1 MIYINCYASVSAL
14 GATKEKII
22 STLTSDHG
30 NYLTARSDMINGG
43 KTAYFG
49 CVNDCPLP
57 DISDYR
63 EHNTRNN
70 RFLAY
75 LCTRL
80 KDKLAYFKDK
90 YPKERI
96 GVVMG
101 TSTSGL
107 SESEEEI
114 KNYKQTNTR
123 SEDYYYSFQEF
134 GDPAMFLS
142 EYLKVKGPSYTIST
156 ACSSSSR
163 VLISAHRLIESGL
176 CDVVIA
182 GGADTLST
190 VPINGFN
197 SMGLISP
204 TPCTPFCKGRDGISI
219 GEAGGLMILSK
230 EKSELSLLGL
240 GESSDAYHVSSPD
253 PSGEGAISAM
263 NMALSGAGLSP
274 SDIGYINL
282 HGTATKLNDAMEA
295 KAVASIFSN
304 KVPCSSTKYMTG
316 HTLGAA
322 GILESCILCYILENN
337 LTLPLQSTEYRELDT
352 ELDDCGLILNR
363 IKASKPFM
371 MSNSFA
377 FGGNNASVIIG
388 LTK

>member
-1 MIYINCYASVSAL
+1 MIYINCYASISAL
-14 GATKEKII
+14 GNTKDTIIKSLSSEKKA
-22 STLTSDHG
+22 
-30 NYLTARSDMINGG
+30 YLTARSDMINGG
-43 KTAYFG
+43 KTAYYG
-49 CVNDCPLP
+49 CVENCELP
-57 DISDYR
+57 DISEYK

-75 LCTRL
+75 LCEEL
-80 KDKLAYFKDK
+80 KEQIKYFTDK
-90 YPKERI
+90 YAPDRI

-114 KNYKQTNTR
+114 KRFKESNVR
-123 SEDYYYSFQEF
+123 SDDYFYSFQEF

-142 EYLKVKGPSYTIST
+142 EYLKISGPSYTIST

-163 VLISAHRLIESGL
+163 ALVSARRLIESGL

-182 GGADTLST
+182 GGADTLCT

-197 SMGLISP
+197 SMGLISSN
-204 TPCTPFCKGRDGISI
+204 PCTPFCEGRDGISI
-219 GEAGGLMILSK
+219 GEAGGLMVLSK
-230 EKSELSLLGL
+230 EKSNLTLRGI

-253 PSGEGAISAM
+253 PTGEGAVSAM
-263 NMALSGAGLSP
+263 KMALEDAKLTP

-295 KAVASIFSN
+295 KAVASVFGD

-337 LTLPLQSTEYRELDT
+337 LTLPIQSTSIRNLDK
-352 ELDDCGLILNR
+352 ELDDCGLITQR
-363 IKASKPFM
+363 IKANKPYM

-388 LTK
+388 LE

>member
-1 MIYINCYASVSAL
+1 MIYINCYASISAL
-14 GATKEKII
+14 GNTKDTIIKSLCSEKKA
-22 STLTSDHG
+22 
-30 NYLTARSDMINGG
+30 YLTARSDMINGG
-43 KTAYFG
+43 KTAYYG
-49 CVNDCPLP
+49 CVENCELP
-57 DISDYR
+57 DISKYK

-75 LCTRL
+75 LCEEL
-80 KDKLAYFKDK
+80 KEQIKYFTDK
-90 YPKERI
+90 YAPDRI

-114 KNYKQTNTR
+114 KRFKESNVRSDNYF
-123 SEDYYYSFQEF
+123 YSFQEF

-142 EYLKVKGPSYTIST
+142 EYLKISGPSYTIST

-163 VLISAHRLIESGL
+163 ALVSARRLIESGL

-197 SMGLISP
+197 SMGLISSN
-204 TPCTPFCKGRDGISI
+204 PCTPFCEGRDGISI
-219 GEAGGLMILSK
+219 GEAGGLMVLSK
-230 EKSELSLLGL
+230 EKSNLTLKGI

-253 PSGEGAISAM
+253 PTGNGAVSAM
-263 NMALSGAGLSP
+263 MMALEDAKLTP

-295 KAVASIFSN
+295 KAVASIFKD

-322 GILESCILCYILENN
+322 GILESCILCYILEND
-337 LTLPLQSTEYRELDT
+337 LALPIQSTSIRNLDKELDN
-352 ELDDCGLILNR
+352 CGLITKR
-363 IKASKPFM
+363 IKANKPYM

-388 LTK
+388 LE

>member
-1 MIYINCYASVSAL
+1 MIYINCYASISAL
-14 GATKEKII
+14 GNTKDTIINSLGSEKKA
-22 STLTSDHG
+22 
-30 NYLTARSDMINGG
+30 YLTARSDMINGG
-43 KTAYFG
+43 KTAYYG
-49 CVNDCPLP
+49 CVENCELP
-57 DISDYR
+57 DISEYK

-75 LCTRL
+75 LCNEL
-80 KDKLAYFKDK
+80 KEQIKYYTDK
-90 YPKERI
+90 YAPDRI

-114 KNYKQTNTR
+114 KRFKESNVRSDNYF
-123 SEDYYYSFQEF
+123 YSFQEF

-142 EYLKVKGPSYTIST
+142 EYLKISGPCYTIST

-163 VLISAHRLIESGL
+163 ALVSARRLIESGL

-182 GGADTLST
+182 GGADTLCT

-197 SMGLISP
+197 SMGLISSN
-204 TPCTPFCKGRDGISI
+204 PCTPFCEGRDGISI
-219 GEAGGLMILSK
+219 GEAGGLMVLSK
-230 EKSELSLLGL
+230 EKSNLTLRGI

-253 PSGEGAISAM
+253 PTGEGAVSAM
-263 NMALSGAGLSP
+263 KMALENAKLTP

-295 KAVASIFSN
+295 KAVASVFGD

-322 GILESCILCYILENN
+322 GILESCILCYILEND
-337 LTLPLQSTEYRELDT
+337 LALPIQSTSIRNLDKELDN
-352 ELDDCGLILNR
+352 CGLITKR
-363 IKASKPFM
+363 IKANKPYM

-388 LTK
+388 LE

>member
-1 MIYINCYASVSAL
+1 MIYINCYASISAL
-14 GATKEKII
+14 GNTKDTIINSLGSEKKE
-22 STLTSDHG
+22 
-30 NYLTARSDMINGG
+30 YLTARSDMINGG
-43 KTAYFG
+43 KTAYYG
-49 CVNDCPLP
+49 CVENCKLP
-57 DISDYR
+57 DISDYK

-75 LCTRL
+75 LCEEL
-80 KDKLAYFKDK
+80 KEQIKYFTDK
-90 YPKERI
+90 YAPDRI

-114 KNYKQTNTR
+114 KRFKESNVRSDNYF
-123 SEDYYYSFQEF
+123 YSFQEF

-142 EYLKVKGPSYTIST
+142 EYLKISGPCYTIST

-163 VLISAHRLIESGL
+163 ALVSARRLIESGL

-182 GGADTLST
+182 GGADTLCT

-197 SMGLISP
+197 SMGLISSN
-204 TPCTPFCKGRDGISI
+204 PCTPFCEGRDGISI
-219 GEAGGLMILSK
+219 GEAGGLMVLSK
-230 EKSELSLLGL
+230 EKSNLTLRGI

-253 PSGEGAISAM
+253 PTGEGAVSAM
-263 NMALSGAGLSP
+263 KMALENAKLTP

-295 KAVASIFSN
+295 KAVASVFGD

-337 LTLPLQSTEYRELDT
+337 LTLPIQSTSIRSLDKELDN
-352 ELDDCGLILNR
+352 CGLITQR
-363 IKASKPFM
+363 TKANKPYM

-388 LTK
+388 LE

>member
-1 MIYINCYASVSAL
+1 M
-14 GATKEKII
+14 
-22 STLTSDHG
+22 
-30 NYLTARSDMINGG
+30 
-43 KTAYFG
+43 
-49 CVNDCPLP
+49 
-57 DISDYR
+57 
-63 EHNTRNN
+63 
-70 RFLAY
+70 
-75 LCTRL
+75 
-80 KDKLAYFKDK
+80 
-90 YPKERI
+90 
-96 GVVMG
+96 
-101 TSTSGL
+101 
-107 SESEEEI
+107 
-114 KNYKQTNTR
+114 
-123 SEDYYYSFQEF
+123 
-134 GDPAMFLS
+134 
-142 EYLKVKGPSYTIST
+142 
-156 ACSSSSR
+156 
-163 VLISAHRLIESGL
+163 LISAHRLIESGL

-322 GILESCILCYILENN
+322 GILESCILCYILEND
-337 LTLPLQSTEYRELDT
+337 LTLPLQSTEYRELDS
-352 ELDDCGLILNR
+352 ELDDCGLILNSSR
-363 IKASKPFM
+363 ASKPFM

>member
-1 MIYINCYASVSAL
+1 MIYINCYASISAL
-14 GATKEKII
+14 GNTKDTIINSLGSEKKA
-22 STLTSDHG
+22 
-30 NYLTARSDMINGG
+30 YLTARSDMINGG
-43 KTAYFG
+43 KTAYYG
-49 CVNDCPLP
+49 CVENCELP
-57 DISDYR
+57 DISEYK

-75 LCTRL
+75 LCEEL
-80 KDKLAYFKDK
+80 KEQIKYFTDK
-90 YPKERI
+90 YAPDRI

-114 KNYKQTNTR
+114 KRFKERNVRSDNYF
-123 SEDYYYSFQEF
+123 YSFQEF

-142 EYLKVKGPSYTIST
+142 EYLKISGPSYTIST

-163 VLISAHRLIESGL
+163 ALVSARRLIESDL

-182 GGADTLST
+182 GGADTLCT

-197 SMGLISP
+197 SMGLISSN
-204 TPCTPFCKGRDGISI
+204 PCTPFCEGRDGISI
-219 GEAGGLMILSK
+219 GEAGGLMVLSK
-230 EKSELSLLGL
+230 EKSNLTLRGI

-253 PSGEGAISAM
+253 PTGEGAVSAM
-263 NMALSGAGLSP
+263 KMALENAKLTP

-282 HGTATKLNDAMEA
+282 HGTATRLNDAMEA
-295 KAVASIFSN
+295 KAVASVFGD

-322 GILESCILCYILENN
+322 GILESCILCYILEND
-337 LTLPLQSTEYRELDT
+337 LALPIQSTSIRSLDKELDN
-352 ELDDCGLILNR
+352 CGLITQR
-363 IKASKPFM
+363 TKANKPYM

-388 LTK
+388 LE

>member
-1 MIYINCYASVSAL
+1 MIYINCYASISAL
-14 GATKEKII
+14 GNTKDTIINSLGSEKKE
-22 STLTSDHG
+22 
-30 NYLTARSDMINGG
+30 YLTARSDMINVG
-43 KTAYFG
+43 KTAYYG
-49 CVNDCPLP
+49 CVENCKLP
-57 DISDYR
+57 DISDYK

-75 LCTRL
+75 LCNEL
-80 KDKLAYFKDK
+80 KEQIKYFTDK
-90 YPKERI
+90 YAPDRI

-114 KNYKQTNTR
+114 KRFKESNVRSDNYF
-123 SEDYYYSFQEF
+123 YSFQEF

-142 EYLKVKGPSYTIST
+142 EYLKISGPCYTIST

-163 VLISAHRLIESGL
+163 ALVSARRLIESGL

-182 GGADTLST
+182 GGADTLCT

-197 SMGLISP
+197 SMGLISSN
-204 TPCTPFCKGRDGISI
+204 PCTPFCEGRDGISI
-219 GEAGGLMILSK
+219 GEAGGLMVLSK
-230 EKSELSLLGL
+230 EKSNLTLRGI

-253 PSGEGAISAM
+253 PTGAGAVSAM
-263 NMALSGAGLSP
+263 KMALENAKLTP

-295 KAVASIFSN
+295 KAVASVFGD

-337 LTLPLQSTEYRELDT
+337 LALPIQSTSIRNLDKG
-352 ELDDCGLILNR
+352 LDNCGLITQR
-363 IKASKPFM
+363 VKANKPYM

-388 LTK
+388 LE

>member
-1 MIYINCYASVSAL
+1 MIYINCYASISAL
-14 GATKEKII
+14 GNTKDTIINSLGSEKKA
-22 STLTSDHG
+22 
-30 NYLTARSDMINGG
+30 YLTARSDMINGG
-43 KTAYFG
+43 KTAYYG
-49 CVNDCPLP
+49 CVENCELP
-57 DISDYR
+57 DISEYK

-75 LCTRL
+75 LCNEL
-80 KDKLAYFKDK
+80 KEQIKYYTDK
-90 YPKERI
+90 YAPDRI

-114 KNYKQTNTR
+114 KRFKESNVRSDNYF
-123 SEDYYYSFQEF
+123 YSFQEF

-142 EYLKVKGPSYTIST
+142 EYLKISGPSYTIST

-163 VLISAHRLIESGL
+163 ALISARRLIESGL

-182 GGADTLST
+182 GGADTLCT

-197 SMGLISP
+197 SMGLISSN
-204 TPCTPFCKGRDGISI
+204 PCTPFCEGRDGISI
-219 GEAGGLMILSK
+219 GEAGGLMVLSK
-230 EKSELSLLGL
+230 EKSNLTLRGI

-253 PSGEGAISAM
+253 PTGEGAVSAM
-263 NMALSGAGLSP
+263 KMALEDAKLTP

-282 HGTATKLNDAMEA
+282 HGTATRLNDAMEA
-295 KAVASIFSN
+295 KAVASIFVD

-322 GILESCILCYILENN
+322 GILESCILCYILEND
-337 LTLPLQSTEYRELDT
+337 LALPIQSTSIRNLDKELDN
-352 ELDDCGLILNR
+352 CGLITKR
-363 IKASKPFM
+363 IKANKPYM

-388 LTK
+388 LE

>member
-1 MIYINCYASVSAL
+1 MIYINCYASISAL
-14 GATKEKII
+14 GNTKDTIINSLGSEKKE
-22 STLTSDHG
+22 
-30 NYLTARSDMINGG
+30 YLTARSDMINGG
-43 KTAYFG
+43 KTAYYG
-49 CVNDCPLP
+49 CVENCKLP
-57 DISDYR
+57 DISDYK

-75 LCTRL
+75 LCNEL
-80 KDKLAYFKDK
+80 KEQIKYFTDK
-90 YPKERI
+90 YAPDRI

-114 KNYKQTNTR
+114 KRFKESNVRSDNYFF
-123 SEDYYYSFQEF
+123 SFQEF

-142 EYLKVKGPSYTIST
+142 EYLKISGPSYTIST

-163 VLISAHRLIESGL
+163 ALISARRLIESGL

-182 GGADTLST
+182 GGADTLCT

-197 SMGLISP
+197 SMGLISSN
-204 TPCTPFCKGRDGISI
+204 PCTPFCEGRDGISI
-219 GEAGGLMILSK
+219 GEAGGLMVLSK
-230 EKSELSLLGL
+230 EKSNLTLRGI

-253 PSGEGAISAM
+253 PTGEGAVSAM
-263 NMALSGAGLSP
+263 KMALENAKLTP

-295 KAVASIFSN
+295 KAVASVFGD

-322 GILESCILCYILENN
+322 GILESCILCYILEND
-337 LTLPLQSTEYRELDT
+337 LALPIQSTSIRNLDKG
-352 ELDDCGLILNR
+352 LDNCGLITKR
-363 IKASKPFM
+363 VKANKPYM

-388 LTK
+388 LE

>member
-1 MIYINCYASVSAL
+1 MIYINCYASISAL
-14 GATKEKII
+14 GNTKDTIINSLGSEKKE
-22 STLTSDHG
+22 
-30 NYLTARSDMINGG
+30 YLTARSDMINGG
-43 KTAYFG
+43 KTAYYG
-49 CVNDCPLP
+49 CVENCKLP
-57 DISDYR
+57 DISDYK

-75 LCTRL
+75 LCNEI
-80 KDKLAYFKDK
+80 KEQIKYFTDK
-90 YPKERI
+90 YAPDRI

-114 KNYKQTNTR
+114 KRFKESNVRSDNYF
-123 SEDYYYSFQEF
+123 YSFQEF
-134 GDPAMFLS
+134 GDLAMFLS
-142 EYLKVKGPSYTIST
+142 EYLKISGPCYTIST

-163 VLISAHRLIESGL
+163 ALISARRLIESGL

-182 GGADTLST
+182 GGADTLCT

-197 SMGLISP
+197 SMGLISSN
-204 TPCTPFCKGRDGISI
+204 PCTPFCEGRDGISI
-219 GEAGGLMILSK
+219 GEAGGLMVLSK
-230 EKSELSLLGL
+230 EKSNLTLKGI

-253 PSGEGAISAM
+253 PTGEGAVGAM
-263 NMALSGAGLSP
+263 KMALENAKLTP

-295 KAVASIFSN
+295 KAVASVFGD

-337 LTLPLQSTEYRELDT
+337 LTLPIQSTSIRNLDKG
-352 ELDDCGLILNR
+352 LDNCGLITQR
-363 IKASKPFM
+363 VKANKPYM

-388 LTK
+388 LE

>member
-1 MIYINCYASVSAL
+1 MIYINCYASISAL
-14 GATKEKII
+14 GNTKDTIINSLGSEKKE
-22 STLTSDHG
+22 
-30 NYLTARSDMINGG
+30 YLTARSDMINGG
-43 KTAYFG
+43 KTAYYG
-49 CVNDCPLP
+49 CVENCKLP
-57 DISDYR
+57 DISDYK

-75 LCTRL
+75 LCEEL
-80 KDKLAYFKDK
+80 KEQIKYFTDK
-90 YPKERI
+90 YAPDRI

-114 KNYKQTNTR
+114 KRFKESNVRSDNYF
-123 SEDYYYSFQEF
+123 YSFQEF

-142 EYLKVKGPSYTIST
+142 EYLKISGPCYTIST

-163 VLISAHRLIESGL
+163 ALVSARRLIESGL

-182 GGADTLST
+182 GGADTLCT

-197 SMGLISP
+197 SMGLISSN
-204 TPCTPFCKGRDGISI
+204 PCTPFCEGRDGISI
-219 GEAGGLMILSK
+219 GEAGGLMVLSK
-230 EKSELSLLGL
+230 EKSNITLKGI

-253 PSGEGAISAM
+253 PTGAGAVSAM
-263 NMALSGAGLSP
+263 KMALENAKLTP

-295 KAVASIFSN
+295 KAVASVFGD

-337 LTLPLQSTEYRELDT
+337 LTLPIQSTSIRNLDKG
-352 ELDDCGLILNR
+352 LDNCGLITQR
-363 IKASKPFM
+363 VKANKPYM

-388 LTK
+388 LE

>member
-14 GATKEKII
+14 GNTRDRII
-22 STLTSDHG
+22 STLQSDLD
-30 NYLTARSDMINGG
+30 NYLTERSDMINGG
-43 KTAYFG
+43 KSAFFG
-49 CVNDCPLP
+49 CVTDCPFP

-75 LCTRL
+75 LCEEI
-80 KDKLAYFKDK
+80 KDRLAYFKDK
-90 YPKERI
+90 YSAERI

-114 KNYKQTNTR
+114 KKYKQTQTR
-123 SEDYYYSFQEF
+123 SENYFYSFQEF

-176 CDVVIA
+176 CDVVVA

-197 SMGLISP
+197 SMGLISAS
-204 TPCTPFCKGRDGISI
+204 PCTPFCQGRDGISI

-230 EKSELSLLGL
+230 EKSALCLLGI

-263 NMALSGAGLSP
+263 RMALDNSGLAP

-295 KAVASIFSN
+295 KAVASLFAD

-337 LTLPLQSTEYRELDT
+337 LTLPLQSTKHRALDKEL
-352 ELDDCGLILNR
+352 EECGLIQSSL
-363 IKASKPFM
+363 KAAKPYM

-388 LTK
+388 LE

>member
-14 GATKEKII
+14 GATKDTII
-22 STLTSDHG
+22 STLLSDHG
-30 NYLTARSDMINGG
+30 EYLTARSDMINGG

-49 CVNDCPLP
+49 CVKDSSFP
-57 DISDYR
+57 DISEYR

-75 LCTRL
+75 LCTEL
-80 KDKLAYFKDK
+80 KDKIAYFKNK
-90 YPKERI
+90 YPADRI

-114 KNYKQTNTR
+114 KKYKQTKTR
-123 SEDYYYSFQEF
+123 SENYFYSFQEF

-142 EYLKVKGPSYTIST
+142 DYLKVSGPRYTIST

-197 SMGLISP
+197 SMGLISAS
-204 TPCTPFCKGRDGISI
+204 PCTPFCKGRDGISI

-230 EKSELSLLGL
+230 EKSDLSLLGL

-263 NMALSGAGLSP
+263 KMALKSAGLSA

-295 KAVASIFSN
+295 KAVASIFSD

-337 LTLPLQSTEYRELDT
+337 LTLPLQSTEHRELDT
-352 ELDDCGLILNR
+352 DLENCGLIQRSL
-363 IKASKPFM
+363 KADKPFM

-388 LTK
+388 LNK

>member
-1 MIYINCYASVSAL
+1 MIYINCYASISAL
-14 GATKEKII
+14 GNTKDTIINSLGSEKKE
-22 STLTSDHG
+22 
-30 NYLTARSDMINGG
+30 YLTARSDMINGG
-43 KTAYFG
+43 KTAYYG
-49 CVNDCPLP
+49 CVENCKLP
-57 DISDYR
+57 DISKYK

-75 LCTRL
+75 LCEEL
-80 KDKLAYFKDK
+80 KEQIKYFTDK
-90 YPKERI
+90 YAPDRI

-114 KNYKQTNTR
+114 KRFKESNVRSDNYF
-123 SEDYYYSFQEF
+123 YSFQEF

-142 EYLKVKGPSYTIST
+142 EYLKISGPCYTIST

-163 VLISAHRLIESGL
+163 ALISARRLIESGL
-176 CDVVIA
+176 CDVVMA
-182 GGADTLST
+182 GGADTLCT

-197 SMGLISP
+197 SMGLISSN
-204 TPCTPFCKGRDGISI
+204 PCTPFCEGRDGISI
-219 GEAGGLMILSK
+219 GEAGGLMVLSK
-230 EKSELSLLGL
+230 EKSNLTLRGI

-253 PSGEGAISAM
+253 PTGEGAVSAM
-263 NMALSGAGLSP
+263 KMALEDAKLTP

-282 HGTATKLNDAMEA
+282 HGTATRLNDAMEA
-295 KAVASIFSN
+295 KAVASVFGD

-322 GILESCILCYILENN
+322 GILESCILCYILEND
-337 LTLPLQSTEYRELDT
+337 LALPIQSTSIRNLDKELDN
-352 ELDDCGLILNR
+352 CGLITKR
-363 IKASKPFM
+363 IKANKPYM

-388 LTK
+388 LE

>member
-1 MIYINCYASVSAL
+1 MIYINCYASISAL
-14 GATKEKII
+14 GNTKDTIINSLGSEKKE
-22 STLTSDHG
+22 
-30 NYLTARSDMINGG
+30 YLTARADMINVG
-43 KTAYFG
+43 KTAYYG
-49 CVNDCPLP
+49 CVENCKLP
-57 DISDYR
+57 DISDYK

-75 LCTRL
+75 LCEEL
-80 KDKLAYFKDK
+80 KEQIKYFTDK
-90 YPKERI
+90 YAPDRI

-114 KNYKQTNTR
+114 KRFKESNVRSDNYF
-123 SEDYYYSFQEF
+123 YSFQEF

-142 EYLKVKGPSYTIST
+142 EYLKISGPCYTIST

-163 VLISAHRLIESGL
+163 ALVSARRLIESGL

-182 GGADTLST
+182 GGADTLCT

-197 SMGLISP
+197 SMGLISSN
-204 TPCTPFCKGRDGISI
+204 PCTPFCEGRDGISI
-219 GEAGGLMILSK
+219 GEAGGLMVLSK
-230 EKSELSLLGL
+230 EKSNLTLRGI

-253 PSGEGAISAM
+253 PTGAGAVSAM
-263 NMALSGAGLSP
+263 KMALENAKLTP
-274 SDIGYINL
+274 TDIGYINL

-295 KAVASIFSN
+295 KAVASVFGD

-337 LTLPLQSTEYRELDT
+337 LALPIQSTSIRNLDKG
-352 ELDDCGLILNR
+352 LDNCGLITQR
-363 IKASKPFM
+363 VKANKPYM

-388 LTK
+388 LE

>member
-1 MIYINCYASVSAL
+1 MIYINCYASISAL
-14 GATKEKII
+14 GNTKDTIINSLGSEKKE
-22 STLTSDHG
+22 
-30 NYLTARSDMINGG
+30 YLTAHSDMINGG
-43 KTAYFG
+43 KTAYYG
-49 CVNDCPLP
+49 CVENCELP
-57 DISDYR
+57 DISKYK

-75 LCTRL
+75 LCNEL
-80 KDKLAYFKDK
+80 KEQIKYFTDK
-90 YPKERI
+90 YAPDRI

-114 KNYKQTNTR
+114 KRFKESNVRSDNYF
-123 SEDYYYSFQEF
+123 YSFQEF

-142 EYLKVKGPSYTIST
+142 EYLKISGPSYTIST

-163 VLISAHRLIESGL
+163 ALVSARRLIESGL

-182 GGADTLST
+182 GGADTLCT

-197 SMGLISP
+197 SMGLISSN
-204 TPCTPFCKGRDGISI
+204 PCTPFCEGRDGISI
-219 GEAGGLMILSK
+219 GEAGGLMVLSK
-230 EKSELSLLGL
+230 EKSNLTLRGI

-253 PSGEGAISAM
+253 PTGAGAVSAM
-263 NMALSGAGLSP
+263 KMALEDAKLTP

-282 HGTATKLNDAMEA
+282 HGTATRLNDAMEA
-295 KAVASIFSN
+295 KAVASVFGD

-337 LTLPLQSTEYRELDT
+337 LTLPIQNTSIRNLDKELDN
-352 ELDDCGLILNR
+352 CGLITQR
-363 IKASKPFM
+363 IKASKPYM

-388 LTK
+388 LE

>member
-1 MIYINCYASVSAL
+1 MIYINCYASISAL
-14 GATKEKII
+14 GNTKDTIIKSLGSEKN
-22 STLTSDHG
+22 D
-30 NYLTARSDMINGG
+30 YLTARSDMINGG
-43 KTAYFG
+43 KTAYYG
-49 CVNDCPLP
+49 CVEDCELP
-57 DISDYR
+57 DISEYK

-75 LCTRL
+75 ICEELHDQI
-80 KDKLAYFKDK
+80 KYFIDK
-90 YPKERI
+90 YGSDRI
-96 GVVMG
+96 CVVMG

-114 KNYKQTNTR
+114 KRFKETNIR
-123 SEDYYYSFQEF
+123 SESYFYSFQEF
-134 GDPAMFLS
+134 GDPSMFLS
-142 EYLKVKGPSYTIST
+142 DYLKISGPSYTIST

-163 VLISAHRLIESGL
+163 ALVSARRLIKSGL

-182 GGADTLST
+182 GGADTLCT

-197 SMGLISP
+197 SMGLISSK
-204 TPCTPFCKGRDGISI
+204 PCTPFCEGRDGISI
-219 GEAGGLMILSK
+219 GEAGGIMVLSK
-230 EKSELSLLGL
+230 EKSNLSLRGV

-253 PSGEGAISAM
+253 PTGSGAVSAM
-263 NMALSGAGLSP
+263 MMALEDAELTP

-295 KAVASIFSN
+295 KAVASIFKDN
-304 KVPCSSTKYMTG
+304 VPCSSTKYMTG

-337 LTLPLQSTEYRELDT
+337 LTLPVQNTSIRNLDEELDS
-352 ELDDCGLILNR
+352 CGLITKR
-363 IKASKPFM
+363 IKAQKPFM

-388 LTK
+388 LE

>member
-1 MIYINCYASVSAL
+1 MIYINCYASISAL
-14 GATKEKII
+14 GNTKDTIINSLGSEKKA
-22 STLTSDHG
+22 
-30 NYLTARSDMINGG
+30 YLTARSDMINGG
-43 KTAYFG
+43 KTAYYG
-49 CVNDCPLP
+49 CVENCELP
-57 DISDYR
+57 DISEYK

-75 LCTRL
+75 LCNEL
-80 KDKLAYFKDK
+80 KEQIKYYTDK
-90 YPKERI
+90 YAPDRI

-114 KNYKQTNTR
+114 KRFKESNVRSDNYF
-123 SEDYYYSFQEF
+123 YSFQEF

-142 EYLKVKGPSYTIST
+142 EYLKISGPCYTIST

-163 VLISAHRLIESGL
+163 ALVSARRLIESGL

-182 GGADTLST
+182 GGADTLCT

-197 SMGLISP
+197 SMGLISSN
-204 TPCTPFCKGRDGISI
+204 PCTPFCEGRDGISI
-219 GEAGGLMILSK
+219 GEAGGLMVLSK
-230 EKSELSLLGL
+230 EKSNLTLRGI

-253 PSGEGAISAM
+253 PTGEGAVSAM
-263 NMALSGAGLSP
+263 KMALEDAKLTP

-282 HGTATKLNDAMEA
+282 HGTATRLNDAMEA
-295 KAVASIFSN
+295 KAVASVFGD

-322 GILESCILCYILENN
+322 GILESCILCYILEND
-337 LTLPLQSTEYRELDT
+337 LALPIQSTSIRNLDKELDN
-352 ELDDCGLILNR
+352 CGLITKR
-363 IKASKPFM
+363 IKANKPYM

-388 LTK
+388 LE

>member
-1 MIYINCYASVSAL
+1 MIYINCYASISAL
-14 GATKEKII
+14 GNTKDTIINSLGSEKKE
-22 STLTSDHG
+22 
-30 NYLTARSDMINGG
+30 YLTARSDMINGG
-43 KTAYFG
+43 KTAYYG
-49 CVNDCPLP
+49 CVENCKLP
-57 DISDYR
+57 DISDYK

-75 LCTRL
+75 LCEEL
-80 KDKLAYFKDK
+80 KEQIKYFTDK
-90 YPKERI
+90 YAPDRI

-114 KNYKQTNTR
+114 KRFKESNVRSDNYF
-123 SEDYYYSFQEF
+123 YSFQEF
-134 GDPAMFLS
+134 GDPAIFLS
-142 EYLKVKGPSYTIST
+142 EYLKISGPCYTIST

-163 VLISAHRLIESGL
+163 ALVSARRLIESGL

-182 GGADTLST
+182 GGADTLCT

-197 SMGLISP
+197 SMGLISSN
-204 TPCTPFCKGRDGISI
+204 PCTPFCEGRDGISI
-219 GEAGGLMILSK
+219 GEAGGLMVLSK
-230 EKSELSLLGL
+230 EKSNLTLRGI

-253 PSGEGAISAM
+253 PTGAGAVSAM
-263 NMALSGAGLSP
+263 KMALENAKLTP

-295 KAVASIFSN
+295 KAVASVFGD

-337 LTLPLQSTEYRELDT
+337 LTLPIQSTSIRNLDKG
-352 ELDDCGLILNR
+352 LDNCGLITQR
-363 IKASKPFM
+363 VKANKPYM

-388 LTK
+388 LE

>member
-1 MIYINCYASVSAL
+1 MIYINCYASISAL
-14 GATKEKII
+14 GNTKDTIINSLGSEKKA
-22 STLTSDHG
+22 
-30 NYLTARSDMINGG
+30 YLTARSDMINGG
-43 KTAYFG
+43 KTAYYG
-49 CVNDCPLP
+49 CVENCELP
-57 DISDYR
+57 DISEYK

-75 LCTRL
+75 LCNEL
-80 KDKLAYFKDK
+80 KEQIKYYTDK
-90 YPKERI
+90 YAPDRI

-114 KNYKQTNTR
+114 KRFKESNVRSDNYF
-123 SEDYYYSFQEF
+123 YSFQEF

-142 EYLKVKGPSYTIST
+142 EYLKISGPCYTIST

-163 VLISAHRLIESGL
+163 ALVSARRLIESGL

-182 GGADTLST
+182 GGADTLCT

-197 SMGLISP
+197 SMGLISSN
-204 TPCTPFCKGRDGISI
+204 PCTPFCEGRDGISI
-219 GEAGGLMILSK
+219 GEAGGLMVLSK
-230 EKSELSLLGL
+230 EKSNLTLRGI

-253 PSGEGAISAM
+253 PTGEGAVSAM
-263 NMALSGAGLSP
+263 KMALENAKLTP

-295 KAVASIFSN
+295 KAVASVFGD

-337 LTLPLQSTEYRELDT
+337 LTLPIQSTSIRSLDKELDN
-352 ELDDCGLILNR
+352 CGLITQR
-363 IKASKPFM
+363 TKANKPYM

-388 LTK
+388 LE

>member
-1 MIYINCYASVSAL
+1 MIYINCYASISAL
-14 GATKEKII
+14 GNTKDTIINSLGSEKKE
-22 STLTSDHG
+22 
-30 NYLTARSDMINGG
+30 YLTARSDMINGG
-43 KTAYFG
+43 KTAYYG
-49 CVNDCPLP
+49 CVENCKLP
-57 DISDYR
+57 DISDYK

-75 LCTRL
+75 LCNEL
-80 KDKLAYFKDK
+80 KEQIKYFTDK
-90 YPKERI
+90 YAPDRI

-114 KNYKQTNTR
+114 KRFKESNVRSDNYF
-123 SEDYYYSFQEF
+123 YSFQEF

-142 EYLKVKGPSYTIST
+142 EYLKISGPCYTIST

-163 VLISAHRLIESGL
+163 ALVSARRLIESGL

-182 GGADTLST
+182 GGADTLCT

-197 SMGLISP
+197 SMGLISSN
-204 TPCTPFCKGRDGISI
+204 PCTPFCEGRDGISI
-219 GEAGGLMILSK
+219 GEAGGLMVLSK
-230 EKSELSLLGL
+230 EKSNLTLRGI

-253 PSGEGAISAM
+253 PTGAGAVSAM
-263 NMALSGAGLSP
+263 KMALENAKLTP
-274 SDIGYINL
+274 TDIGYINL

-295 KAVASIFSN
+295 KAVASVFGD

-337 LTLPLQSTEYRELDT
+337 LALPIQSTSIRNLDKG
-352 ELDDCGLILNR
+352 LDNCGLITQR
-363 IKASKPFM
+363 VKANKPYM

-388 LTK
+388 LE

>member
-1 MIYINCYASVSAL
+1 MIYINCYASISAL
-14 GATKEKII
+14 GNTKDTIIKSLSSEKKA
-22 STLTSDHG
+22 
-30 NYLTARSDMINGG
+30 YLTARSDMINGG
-43 KTAYFG
+43 KTAYYG
-49 CVNDCPLP
+49 CVENCELP
-57 DISDYR
+57 DIYKYK

-75 LCTRL
+75 LCEEL
-80 KDKLAYFKDK
+80 KEQIKYFTDK
-90 YPKERI
+90 YAPDRI

-114 KNYKQTNTR
+114 KRFKESNVRSDNYF
-123 SEDYYYSFQEF
+123 YSFQEF

-142 EYLKVKGPSYTIST
+142 EYLKISGPCYTIST

-163 VLISAHRLIESGL
+163 ALVSARRLIESGL

-182 GGADTLST
+182 GGADTLCT

-197 SMGLISP
+197 SMGLISSN
-204 TPCTPFCKGRDGISI
+204 PCTPFCEGRDGISI
-219 GEAGGLMILSK
+219 GEAGGLMVLSK
-230 EKSELSLLGL
+230 EKSNLTLRGI

-253 PSGEGAISAM
+253 PTGEGAVSAM
-263 NMALSGAGLSP
+263 KMALEDAKLTP

-282 HGTATKLNDAMEA
+282 HGTATRLNDAMEA
-295 KAVASIFSN
+295 KAVASVFGD

-322 GILESCILCYILENN
+322 GILESCILCYILEND
-337 LTLPLQSTEYRELDT
+337 LALPIQSTSIRNLDKELDN
-352 ELDDCGLILNR
+352 CGLITQR
-363 IKASKPFM
+363 VKANKPYM

-388 LTK
+388 LE